1 MAHGRPPGRGDGAAP
16 GAGRHGHHGRGPGS
30 GTRPK
35 AAGAGGTAGLRGAE
49 PSPWRGPA
57 PERDTGSG
65 HGPLSPGRT
74 TGLRGGGTL
83 IPAWP
88 GPGTRRERSA
98 RAPVRPGAVGGS
110 WSARRG
116 PAGGAVRLRMGGTVG
131 AAGVSGRGALSYV
144 AVTLGRMAANTSPEA
159 PLPVGEVSRLI
170 GGWIDRLGAVWVEG
184 QITQLSRRPGA
195 GVVFLTLRDPSYDI
209 SVSVTCYRQVFDAVA
224 DVVGEGAR
232 VVVHAKPEWYAPR
245 GQLSLRAAEI
255 KPVGVGELLARLEQ
269 LKKSLAREGLFAPE
283 RKKPLPFLPQLI
295 GLVCGRASAAER
307 DVLENARHRWPAV
320 RFEVRNVPVQGVHAV
335 PQVVQAVKELDARDD
350 VDVIVVARGGG
361 SVEDLLPF
369 SDEQLVRAV
378 AACRTP
384 VVSAIGHEPD
394 SPLLDLVADLRASTP
409 TDAAKKVVPDVGEE
423 YERVRQLRDRARRCV
438 AAFVDREERGLA
450 HALARPAIQDP
461 HRMIDERAEQVTAL
475 LERGRRSLRHQLD
488 RADSE
493 LTHTHARVVALSPAA
508 TLKRGYAVLQRADG
522 HAVRDPGEVE
532 PGETLRARVSE
543 GDFSVRVDA

>member
-1 MAHGRPPGRGDGAAP
+1 MA
-16 GAGRHGHHGRGPGS
+16 
-30 GTRPK
+30 
-35 AAGAGGTAGLRGAE
+35 L
-49 PSPWRGPA
+49 
-57 PERDTGSG
+57 
-65 HGPLSPGRT
+65 
-74 TGLRGGGTL
+74 
-83 IPAWP
+83 
-88 GPGTRRERSA
+88 
-98 RAPVRPGAVGGS
+98 
-110 WSARRG
+110 
-116 PAGGAVRLRMGGTVG
+116 
-131 AAGVSGRGALSYV
+131 
-144 AVTLGRMAANTSPEA
+144 NTSADA

-195 GVVFLTLRDPSYDI
+195 GVVFLTLRDPSHDI

-224 DVVGEGAR
+224 DVVSEGAR

-255 KPVGVGELLARLEQ
+255 RPVGVGELLARLEQ
-269 LKKSLAREGLFAPE
+269 LKKSLAAEGLFAPE

-335 PQVVQAVKELDARDD
+335 AQVVQAVKDLDAVEE

-378 AACRTP
+378 ASCRTP

-394 SPLLDLVADLRASTP
+394 NPLLDYVADLRASTP

-423 YERVRQLRDRARRCV
+423 YERVRWLRDRARRSV
-438 AAFVDREERGLA
+438 EAFLDREERGLA
-450 HALARPAIQDP
+450 HALARPSIEDP
-461 HRMIDERAEQVTAL
+461 YRMVEEREEQVQAL
-475 LERGRRSLRHQLD
+475 VDRGRRTLGHLLD
-488 RADSE
+488 RASSE

-508 TLKRGYAVLQRADG
+508 TLQRGYAVLQKPDG
-522 HAVRDPGEVE
+522 AVVRDPEEVGADE
-532 PGETLRARVSE
+532 ELRARVAEGEFTVRVTQAREGREGSE
-543 GDFSVRVDA
+543 G

>member
-1 MAHGRPPGRGDGAAP
+1 MA
-16 GAGRHGHHGRGPGS
+16 
-30 GTRPK
+30 
-35 AAGAGGTAGLRGAE
+35 
-49 PSPWRGPA
+49 
-57 PERDTGSG
+57 
-65 HGPLSPGRT
+65 
-74 TGLRGGGTL
+74 
-83 IPAWP
+83 
-88 GPGTRRERSA
+88 
-98 RAPVRPGAVGGS
+98 V
-110 WSARRG
+110 
-116 PAGGAVRLRMGGTVG
+116 
-131 AAGVSGRGALSYV
+131 
-144 AVTLGRMAANTSPEA
+144 NTSPEA

-170 GGWIDRLGAVWVEG
+170 GRWIDRLGAVWVEG

-195 GVVFLTLRDPSYDI
+195 GVVFLTLRDPSHDI
-209 SVSVTCYRQVFDAVA
+209 SVSVTCYRQVFDTVA

-232 VVVHAKPEWYAPR
+232 VVVLAKPEWYAPR

-255 KPVGVGELLARLEQ
+255 RPVGVGELLARLEQ
-269 LKKSLAREGLFAPE
+269 LKKSLAAEGLFAAD

-369 SDEQLVRAV
+369 SDEELVRTV

-394 SPLLDLVADLRASTP
+394 TPLLDLVADLRASTP

-423 YERVRQLRDRARRCV
+423 LARVRMLRDRGRRC
-438 AAFVDREERGLA
+438 ASALLEREERGLA
-450 HALARPAIQDP
+450 HALARPVMERP
-461 HRMIDERAEQVTAL
+461 HRMLDERAEQVDAL
-475 LERGRRSLRHQLD
+475 LGRARRTLGHLLD
-488 RADSE
+488 RAESE

-508 TLKRGYAVLQRADG
+508 TLRRGYAVLQKEDG
-522 HAVRDPGEVE
+522 HVVRDPAEVTEGE
-532 PGETLRARVSE
+532 PLRARVAAGE
-543 GDFSVRVDA
+543 FAVRVDVGGDE

>member
-1 MAHGRPPGRGDGAAP
+1 MA
-16 GAGRHGHHGRGPGS
+16 
-30 GTRPK
+30 
-35 AAGAGGTAGLRGAE
+35 
-49 PSPWRGPA
+49 
-57 PERDTGSG
+57 
-65 HGPLSPGRT
+65 
-74 TGLRGGGTL
+74 
-83 IPAWP
+83 
-88 GPGTRRERSA
+88 
-98 RAPVRPGAVGGS
+98 V
-110 WSARRG
+110 
-116 PAGGAVRLRMGGTVG
+116 
-131 AAGVSGRGALSYV
+131 
-144 AVTLGRMAANTSPEA
+144 NTSADA
-159 PLPVGEVSRLI
+159 PLPVGQVSRLI
-170 GGWIDRLGAVWVEG
+170 GGWIERLGAVWVEG

-195 GVVFLTLRDPSYDI
+195 GVVFLTLRDPSHDI
-209 SVSVTCYRQVFDAVA
+209 SVGVTCYRQVYDAVA

-245 GQLSLRAAEI
+245 GQLSLRAVEI

-269 LKKSLAREGLFAPE
+269 LKKSLAAEGLFASS

-307 DVLENARHRWPAV
+307 DVLENARRRWPAV
-320 RFEVRNVPVQGVHAV
+320 RFEVRNVAVQGVHAV
-335 PQVVQAVKELDARDD
+335 TQVVQAVKELDALEE

-394 SPLLDLVADLRASTP
+394 NPLLDHVADLRASTP

-423 YERVRQLRDRARRCV
+423 LERVRMLRGRARRCV
-438 AAFVDREERGLA
+438 EAYVEREERGLA

-461 HRMIDERAEQVTAL
+461 HRMIDDRADHVASL
-475 LERGRRSLRHQLD
+475 VDRSRRTFGHLLD

-522 HAVRDPGEVE
+522 HVVRDPGEV
-532 PGETLRARVSE
+532 TADDVLRARVAE
-543 GDFSVRVDA
+543 GEFTVRVGDSRGGTSGGGTSGGDTSGDTGGASGTGDTGAPGGVDDQAGTGKGMGA